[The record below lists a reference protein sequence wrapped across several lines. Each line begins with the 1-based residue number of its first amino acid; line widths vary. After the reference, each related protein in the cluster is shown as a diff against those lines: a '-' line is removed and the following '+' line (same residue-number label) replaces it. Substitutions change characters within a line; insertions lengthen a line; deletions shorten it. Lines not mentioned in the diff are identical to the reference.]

1 MSYLLPILTYASVIW
16 GVTGN
21 CNLDRL
27 QFLQNRALRLIL
39 NAPTYM
45 KRIHLYKELKIPAL
59 TSGIKKL
66 ATTFYNQVASHPN
79 RLINAQS
86 SVDTKGIHKLPFQTT
101 RLKRRF

>member
-1 MSYLLPILTYASVIW
+1 MSYLLPHPNTYASVIW

-45 KRIHLYKELKIPAL
+45 KRIHLYKELKIPVL

-66 ATTFYNQVASHPN
+66 ATTFYNQVASPN